1 MNDFK
6 REQIRHTLRN
16 LAESYAATMELME
29 QTFALLDEDLAIDAI
44 TFWNSRTSARLYPA
58 IRSPHVDHD
67 QLQVHFR
74 GKTCLLGNTLPF
86 RFLAYLL
93 RRPNKYVTYEELLHH
108 VWDGRRSDA
117 AVRSVVKRLRQQLR
131 RGGMGDLADA
141 IDGSHAG
148 RYAFRLKK

>member
-6 REQIRHTLRN
+6 RERIQRTLRK
-16 LAESYAATMELME
+16 LAESYAATIELME
-29 QTFALLDEDLAIDAI
+29 QTLALLDEELAIDAI
-44 TFWNSRTSARLYPA
+44 TLWKSGTSTRRRPSNRAPR
-58 IRSPHVDHD
+58 VDHD
-67 QLQVHFR
+67 ELRVHFH

-86 RFLAYLL
+86 RLLAYLL
-93 RRPNKYVTYEELLHH
+93 RRPNRYVTYEELLHH

-131 RGGMGDLADA
+131 RDGMAELANA

-148 RYAFRLKK
+148 RYAVRIKK